1 MRVILIEDVK
11 GCGNSGEL
19 VDVKDGYAN
28 NFLLPKNLAKIADA
42 SGINEINSKKNAL
55 AYKKENERKNAL
67 SIAKKLSGSTIK
79 IVMKSGKNG
88 KLFGSVTSKEIS
100 ERIEKDFGL
109 KLDKRKIYL
118 KEEIRSSGIYKV
130 ELRLFKNLNV
140 SVNVNV
146 VGE

>member
-1 MRVILIEDVK
+1 MKVILIEDVK

-19 VDVKDGYAN
+19 VNVKDGYAK
-28 NFLLPKNLAKIADA
+28 NFLFPEKLAKIADA
-42 SGINEINSKKNAL
+42 SGIKEINSKENAL

-118 KEEIRSSGIYKV
+118 KEDIRSTGDYRV
-130 ELRLFKNLNV
+130 ELRLLKDVSTFINV
-140 SVNVNV
+140 DV
-146 VGE
+146 VSE

>member
-1 MRVILIEDVK
+1 MKVILIEDVK
-11 GCGNSGEL
+11 GCGNSGKL
-19 VDVKDGYAN
+19 VDVKDGYAK
-28 NFLLPKNLAKIADA
+28 NFLFPKKLAKIADA

-118 KEEIRSSGIYKV
+118 KEDIRSTGDYRV
-130 ELRLFKNLNV
+130 ELRLLKDVSTFINV
-140 SVNVNV
+140 DV
-146 VGE
+146 VSE

>member
-1 MRVILIEDVK
+1 MKVILIEDVK

-19 VDVKDGYAN
+19 VDVKDGYAK
-28 NFLLPKNLAKIADA
+28 NFLFPKKLAKIADA
-42 SGINEINSKKNAL
+42 SGINEISSKKDALMYKMENEKKNAL
-55 AYKKENERKNAL
+55 ET
-67 SIAKKLSGSTIK
+67 AKKLSGSTIK
-79 IVMKSGKNG
+79 IVVKSGKNG

-118 KEEIRSSGIYKV
+118 KEEIRSSGIYEV

>member
-1 MRVILIEDVK
+1 MKVILIEDVR

-19 VDVKDGYAN
+19 VNVKDGYAK
-28 NFLLPKNLAKIADA
+28 NFLFPEKLAKIADA
-42 SGINEINSKKNAL
+42 SGIKEINSKENAL

-118 KEEIRSSGIYKV
+118 KEDIRSTGDYRV
-130 ELRLFKNLNV
+130 ELRLLKDVSTFINV
-140 SVNVNV
+140 DV
-146 VGE
+146 VSE

>member
-1 MRVILIEDVK
+1 MKVILIKDVK
-11 GCGNSGEL
+11 GCGKSGEL
-19 VDVKDGYAN
+19 VSVKDGYAK

-67 SIAKKLSGSTIK
+67 SIAKKLDGATVK
-79 IVMKSGKNG
+79 VIVKSGEKG
-88 KLFGSVTSKEIS
+88 KIFGSVTSKEIA

-118 KEEIRSSGIYKV
+118 KEEIRSSGTYKI
-130 ELRLFKNLNV
+130 ELRLFKDINTFI
-140 SVNVNV
+140 NVNV

>member
-1 MRVILIEDVK
+1 MKVILIEDVR

-28 NFLLPKNLAKIADA
+28 NFLLPKNLAKIADE
-42 SGINEINSKKNAL
+42 SGIKEINSKENAL

-100 ERIEKDFGL
+100 ERIEKDFGI
-109 KLDKRKIYL
+109 KLDKRKVYL
-118 KEEIRSSGIYKV
+118 KEDIRSTGDYRV
-130 ELRLFKNLNV
+130 ELRLLKDVSTFINV
-140 SVNVNV
+140 DV
-146 VGE
+146 VSE

>member
-1 MRVILIEDVK
+1 MKVILIKDVK
-11 GCGNSGEL
+11 GCGKSGEL
-19 VDVKDGYAN
+19 VSVKDGYAK

-67 SIAKKLSGSTIK
+67 SIAKKLDGATVK
-79 IVMKSGKNG
+79 VIVKSGEKG
-88 KLFGSVTSKEIS
+88 KIFGSVTSKEIA

-118 KEEIRSSGIYKV
+118 KEEIRSSGTYKV
-130 ELRLFKNLNV
+130 ELRLFKDINTFI
-140 SVNVNV
+140 NVNV
-146 VGE
+146 VEE